1 MSPMP
6 AISSRVGVARL
17 SAREPYA
24 DGDRIRDV
32 VREAVSAGSAD
43 GRGALSDV
51 VHAGATV
58 LVKPNWVFHENQGGH
73 GTTCLVTHPRFL
85 TAVVAEV
92 AAARPRRIIVG
103 DAPLQGCRWDGVV
116 PAALV
121 SALQGAAAPV
131 PLDVVDFRRTILS
144 SGTLANG
151 VQREMRAEDRY
162 VIFDLGR
169 DSLLEPLSRP
179 GARFRVT
186 MYDPDRLAQ
195 EHRAG
200 RHRYVL
206 CREAFEADVVLS
218 LPKLKTHR
226 KSGITGA
233 LKNLVGLN
241 GDKDFLPHHRRGGS
255 ALGGD
260 CYPGW
265 APLKA
270 LTERFLDAANRRIGD
285 PSSVTWSR
293 WAWRTLR
300 VHRRLH
306 GDPEIEGGWHGND
319 TTWRMTLDLNRIA
332 LYGRAD
338 GSMADAPQRT
348 LWSLTDALVA
358 GDGEGPLAPAPLALG
373 VVTCAASAAA
383 ADAVHAALLRLDGE
397 RIPLVHGAWQPF
409 RWPLAPPDAPHA
421 MLGDRCLA
429 LDEVAETLGVD
440 ARPPSGWAVVARGS
454 APR

>member
-1 MSPMP
+1 MSAAPE
-6 AISSRVGVARL
+6 ISARVGMARL
-17 SAREPYA
+17 SDPGPYA
-24 DGDRIRDV
+24 DLDRLRAV
-32 VREAVSAGSAD
+32 VREAVSAGTD
-43 GRGALSDV
+43 GDRALSAIV
-51 VHAGATV
+51 PRGATV

-73 GTTCLVTHPRFL
+73 GTACLVTHPRLL

-92 AAARPRRIIVG
+92 AAAAPGRIVVG

-121 SALQGAAAPV
+121 RALQHAAAPV

-144 SGTLANG
+144 DGTLAHG
-151 VQREMRAEDRY
+151 VQREVRGPDRY
-162 VIFDLGR
+162 AIFDLGR

-179 GARFRVT
+179 GAEFRVT
-186 MYDPDRLAQ
+186 MYDPDRLAE

-200 RHRYVL
+200 RHRYVI
-206 CREAFEADVVLS
+206 CRELFEADVVLN

-226 KSGITGA
+226 KSGMTGA

-255 ALGGD
+255 AVGGD

-270 LTERFLDAANRRIGD
+270 VTERLLDAANRRIGE
-285 PSSVTWSR
+285 PSSARWSR

-300 VHRRLH
+300 MHERLH

-332 LYGRAD
+332 LHGRAD
-338 GSMADAPQRT
+338 GTMADARQRT
-348 LWSLTDALVA
+348 VWSLTDALVA
-358 GDGEGPLAPAPLALG
+358 GEGEGPLAPEPLALG
-373 VVTCAASAAA
+373 VVTFAAGAAA
-383 ADAVHAALLRLDGE
+383 ADAVHAALLRFDGD
-397 RIPLVHGAWQPF
+397 RIPLVRGAFQPF
-409 RWPLAPPDAPHA
+409 RWPLASHATPHA
-421 MLGDRCLA
+421 ILRALRLD
-429 LDEVAETLGVD
+429 LDEVAETLGLD
-440 ARPPSGWAVVARGS
+440 ARPPRGWSTVARRS